1 MKKKLM
7 LQFLMLV
14 ALCYKLNAQNTFP
27 STGSAGIGTT
37 TPNASAI
44 LEMKS
49 KTKGLLIP
57 RMTATQRDSIA
68 SPATGLMIYQTNSTP
83 GFYYYDGTKWTAI
96 SAKGNGWSLT
106 GNSGTNAS
114 TNFLGTTDAKPLVFK
129 VNNYRSGFID
139 YSISTANTSFGY
151 QTLNANTGNYNSAFG
166 YQALMNNNSG
176 YSNTAVGYEALI
188 NNTTGY
194 SNVANGTYALYL
206 NVGGS
211 SNTASG
217 YASLDN
223 NSTGSHNVASG
234 YAALYGN
241 TTGYSNV
248 ALGSHALFYDQIG
261 HNLVAIGDSALYN
274 ENSFAWDTRNTAV
287 GSKSLF
293 NNNDGQKNTAV
304 GNQSLYT
311 NTDGEQ
317 NTAMG
322 LEAMYSN
329 VGGSQGAAF
338 GMNAMHT
345 NLDGGDNTADGFD
358 ALYTNASGYW
368 NTASGAFAL
377 YAATSNAN
385 TAVGY
390 QAMQNVTTG
399 SENTGLGY
407 GANVSNGTFYNTI
420 AIGYNASATASN
432 QAKIGNVSF
441 TSIGGYANWTNFSDG
456 RYKKNIKENI
466 PGLAFINKLR
476 PVSYTLD
483 VHGIEKFLDPADA
496 RFKNMSADAATKAK
510 KQDEQSM
517 SEKEK
522 IVYTGFIAQEV
533 EKSAKEV
540 NYDFS
545 GVDVPKD
552 KSSLYGIRYGDFVVP
567 LVKAVQELSKQNDE
581 LKNQNISLQSQIN
594 ELRSMMQQI
603 QINNASSVQTK
614 NIQLTNDAAL
624 EQNIPN
630 PFNHTTT
637 INYTLPQAYSSAKII
652 VTDKNG
658 KVLKEVSLSNSFP
671 TGGSWTGAGKGSL
684 NIDASTLAS
693 GAYQYSLYADGKLI
707 DTKQMILSK

>member
-1 MKKKLM
+1 MKQKLRILQLLM
-7 LQFLMLV
+7 LI

-27 STGSAGIGTT
+27 ATGAAGIGTAS
-37 TPNASAI
+37 PNASSL
-44 LEMKS
+44 LEVKS
-49 KTKGLLIP
+49 TSKGVLIP
-57 RMTATQRDSIA
+57 RMTLTQRNAIA
-68 SPATGLMIYQTNSTP
+68 SPATGLLIFQTNSTP
-83 GFYYYDGTKWTAI
+83 GFYFFNGTAWAAVTPK
-96 SAKGNGWSLT
+96 SKDWSLT
-106 GNSGTNAS
+106 GNSGTNSS
-114 TNFLGTTDAKPLVFK
+114 TNFLGTTDAQSLAFR
-129 VNNYRSGFID
+129 VNNFRSGLIE
-139 YSISTANTSFGY
+139 YNISTANTGFGY
-151 QTLNANTGNYNSAFG
+151 QTLNLNKGNLNSAFG
-166 YQALMNNNSG
+166 YQALMNNSSG
-176 YSNTAVGYEALI
+176 YANTAVGFEALI
-188 NNTTGY
+188 NNTTGS
-194 SNVANGTYALYL
+194 SNVANGSYALYL
-206 NVGGS
+206 NGS
-211 SNTASG
+211 GNSNTALG

-223 NSTGSHNVASG
+223 NSSGSDNVASG

-293 NNNDGQKNTAV
+293 NNNDGFKNTAV

-311 NTDGEQ
+311 NTDGED

-329 VGGSQGAAF
+329 VGGSQNAAF

-345 NLDGGDNTADGFD
+345 NLDGQENTAHGYD
-358 ALYTNASGYW
+358 ALYSNASGYW
-368 NTASGAFAL
+368 NTAIGSLAL

-390 QAMQNVTTG
+390 EAMQSVTTG
-399 SENTGLGY
+399 VENTGLGY
-407 GANVSNGTFYNTI
+407 NANVSSGTFFNAT

-432 QAKIGNVSF
+432 QVKIGNTSV

-483 VHGIEKFLDPADA
+483 VHGIERFLDPAGA
-496 RFKNMSADAATKAK
+496 RFKNMRADAAAKAK
-510 KQDEQSM
+510 TQDEQNM
-517 SEKEK
+517 SAKEK
-522 IVYTGFIAQEV
+522 IVYTGFVAQEV
-533 EKSAKEV
+533 EKSAKEL

-581 LKNQNISLQSQIN
+581 LKNQNVSLQSQID
-594 ELRSMMQQI
+594 ELRSMIQQI
-603 QINNASSVQTK
+603 QANNASSVQTK
-614 NIQLTNDAAL
+614 ATQPANDVAL
-624 EQNIPN
+624 AQNVPN
-630 PFNHTTT
+630 PFNHSTT
-637 INYTLPQAYSSAKII
+637 ISYTLPQSYSSAKII

-658 KVLKEVSLSNSFP
+658 NTLKEVNVS
-671 TGGSWTGAGKGSL
+671 AKGKGSL
-684 NIDASTLAS
+684 NVDAATLAA
-693 GAYQYSLYADGKLI
+693 GAYQYSLYVDGKLI
-707 DTKQMILSK
+707 NTKQMILTK